1 MSEVNRPK
9 LMNWILGVFTLVTF
23 ALLGISPV
31 PNAGQPVVMK
41 PTIEAKAAV
50 VANEASGKVLFDQ
63 NGSEQLPIASMTK
76 VITAY
81 IIYQKI
87 ANGEIHWKDQVP
99 VSQYAHDISGNYE
112 LSNVPLSMVEHYTV
126 QQLMETLFIYSSNA
140 SAIALA
146 EYASGSE
153 KAFVKEMSSFLESLG
168 IENYQLFNASG
179 LTNNLLGKYMKKDF
193 KADAENELSA
203 RDMALV
209 CKKIIDDYPEVL
221 KIARMDN
228 VSFVADSITTVE
240 MKNFNHMLP
249 GRSSYYKGVD
259 GLKTG
264 TTEGAGP
271 SFAGTVKRGGVR
283 LVSVVIGAKEPEARF
298 SETARLYDY
307 IFDKFDLVPILAKG
321 SPVKGKSL
329 EVVKGKE
336 KQLPIAYGKTVNLHV
351 TKGTNHV
358 KDLESKVSIDYTL
371 PNEDGKLLAPI
382 KKGQKV
388 GLAYVSQTDSDG
400 YLQYDRKGEAVPI
413 VASKEVKE
421 ANFIVRAFHDLWRK
435 IKLAF

>member
-1 MSEVNRPK
+1 MSRQK
-9 LMNWILGVFTLVTF
+9 LMQWIGRIGLFLGL
-23 ALLGISPV
+23 ALLGITPSVQAKAPV
-31 PNAGQPVVMK
+31 IMK

-63 NGSEQLPIASMTK
+63 NGTEPLPIASMTK

-81 IIYQKI
+81 LIYQKI
-87 ANGEIHWKDQVP
+87 EKGEIKWDDTVP

-112 LSNVPLSMVEHYTV
+112 LSNVPLSMVEKYTV
-126 QQLMETLFIYSSNA
+126 KQLMETLFIYSSNA

-153 KAFVKEMSSFLESLG
+153 KAFVKEMGIFLESLG
-168 IENYQLFNASG
+168 IKNYQLFNASG
-179 LTNNLLGKYMKKDF
+179 LTNELLGKYKKKNLKD
-193 KADAENELSA
+193 DAENELSA

-209 CKKIIDDYPEVL
+209 CKTLIDDYPQVL
-221 KIARMDN
+221 KMASLDN
-228 VSFVADSITTVE
+228 VSFVADSITTVQ
-240 MKNFNHMLP
+240 MRNYNHMLP
-249 GRSSYYKGVD
+249 GGSSYYEGVD

-271 SFAGTVKRGGVR
+271 SFAGTVKRGDVR

-298 SETARLYDY
+298 TETARLYDY
-307 IFDKFDLVPILAKG
+307 IFDNFELVPIFSKG
-321 SPVKGKSL
+321 SIIKGKTL

-336 KQLPIAYGKTVNLHV
+336 SQVPLAYGQTVQLHV
-351 TKGTNHV
+351 TKGTSHV
-358 KDLESKVSIDYTL
+358 NDLETKVVVNRSL

-388 GLAYVSQTDSDG
+388 GFVYISQTDNDG
-400 YLQYDRKGEAVPI
+400 YLQYDHQGEILPVQAEKPI
-413 VASKEVKE
+413 YQ
-421 ANFIVRAFHDLWRK
+421 ANIIARTWHDLIRK
-435 IKLAF
+435 IKSAF